1 MKWRIPFVARAGIST
16 AILVLILS
24 RTSLEDLAV
33 RAKGA
38 DFAPLSAALGL
49 VVLMALLVS
58 VRWRLLAGWVGLA
71 LPPRLAVRAVFLGLF
86 GGQVLPSAIGTDLL
100 RGWVVAARTGRI
112 PSVAASVVA
121 DRLVALFAAC
131 VLLAASHP
139 SLARLPAPLAAF
151 LAPAALLASGAVLL
165 VFLLG
170 CTRALRPVLG
180 IQVQLLEELDAA
192 GGLRLTPGPIL
203 AAIAVAV
210 AIQSIAVVAAAT
222 AAAAYGVH
230 AAFLVWLSIIPLSV
244 IASALP
250 VSINGWGVREAVI
263 VALAAGHGIP
273 QAEALLVSLTLG
285 ALNVVA
291 SLPGAYLMW
300 QQPRA

>member
-1 MKWRIPFVARAGIST
+1 MRSRIPFVLRAGISA
-16 AILVLILS
+16 AILFLILS

-38 DFAPLSAALGL
+38 GLAPLTAALLL
-49 VVLMALLVS
+49 VVLMAVLVS
-58 VRWRLLAGWVGLA
+58 LRWRLLAGWMGLA
-71 LPPRLAVRAVFLGLF
+71 LSPRLAARAVFLGLF

-112 PSVAASVVA
+112 RSVAASVVA

-131 VLLAASHP
+131 LLLAISY
-139 SLARLPAPLAAF
+139 PALGQVPVPLAGI
-151 LAPAALLASGAVLL
+151 LAPAAILASGAVLL

-180 IQVQLLEELDAA
+180 IQIRLLEELDAV
-192 GGLRLTPGPIL
+192 GGLKLTPGPVV
-203 AAIAVAV
+203 AAILVAV
-210 AIQSIAVVAAAT
+210 AIHAIAVVVAASS
-222 AAAAYGVH
+222 AAAYGVN
-230 AAFLVWLSIIPLSV
+230 ASLGVWLSIIPLSV
-244 IASALP
+244 IACAVP

-273 QAEALLVSLTLG
+273 QVEALLVSLTLG

-291 SLPGAYLMW
+291 SLPGAYLML
-300 QQPRA
+300 QQPRG

>member
-1 MKWRIPFVARAGIST
+1 MARAGIS
-16 AILVLILS
+16 ASILVLVLS
-24 RTSLEDLAV
+24 RTSLEDLAA
-33 RAKGA
+33 RAKGTA
-38 DFAPLSAALGL
+38 PAPLTAALAL

-58 VRWRLLAGWVGLA
+58 VRWRLLARWMGLR
-71 LPPRLAVRAVFLGLF
+71 LPSRLAARAVFLGLF

-131 VLLAASHP
+131 LLLFVSYP
-139 SLARLPAPLAAF
+139 SLSQLPAPLAGV
-151 LAPAALLASGAVLL
+151 LAPAAFLASGVVLL

-170 CTRALRPVLG
+170 CTRTLRPVLG
-180 IQVQLLEELDAA
+180 IRMRLLEELNAV
-192 GGLRLTPGPIL
+192 GGLKLAPGPIL

-210 AIQSIAVVAAAT
+210 VIHAIAVVAAAST
-222 AAAAYGVH
+222 AAAYGVN
-230 AAFLVWLSIIPLSV
+230 ASLMVWLSIIPLSV

-263 VALAAGHGIP
+263 VALAAGHGVP
-273 QAEALLVSLTLG
+273 QVEALLVSLTLG

-291 SLPGAYLMW
+291 SLPGAYLLLK
-300 QQPRA
+300 QPRA